1 MKEVEVKILEINREK
16 IVKILSESGA
26 LKVFDSDILTIF
38 LDFPDNQIHK
48 RRDVLRLRKEGD
60 KSELTY
66 KKIEENQAV
75 KQAQEYAVEISDI
88 ETTQT
93 ILQNLGLG
101 VTQKMNKH
109 RLSYKI
115 GSVRF
120 DIDRYT
126 GEFGFIPEF
135 LEIEGPEDGI
145 KKYAK
150 LLGFQG
156 RDCLPW
162 STDELIRHYQSKKS

>member
-1 MKEVEVKILEINREK
+1 MKEVEAKILEINKEK
-16 IVKILSESGA
+16 TVKNLTASGA
-26 LKVFDSDILTIF
+26 SRVFDGEILTLF
-38 LDFPDNQIHK
+38 LDFPDNRIHK

-66 KKIEENQAV
+66 KKIEENKAV
-75 KQAQEYAVEISDI
+75 KQAQEYSVEISDI
-88 ETTQT
+88 ETTQN

-101 VTQKMNKH
+101 VTQKMEKH

-115 GSVRF
+115 GHVRF

-126 GEFGFIPEF
+126 GEYRFIPEF
-135 LEIEGPEDGI
+135 LEIEGPEEDI

-150 LLGFQG
+150 VLGFQEK
-156 RDCLPW
+156 DCLPW
-162 STDELIRHYQSKKS
+162 STDELIRHYQGKRV